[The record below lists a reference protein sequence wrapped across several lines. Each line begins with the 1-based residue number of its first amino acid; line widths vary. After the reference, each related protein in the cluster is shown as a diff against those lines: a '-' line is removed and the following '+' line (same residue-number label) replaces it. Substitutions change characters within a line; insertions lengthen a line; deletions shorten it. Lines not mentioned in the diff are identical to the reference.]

1 MENNNKEK
9 LIDYLPDDG
18 NIRLK
23 WWNKFLIKEL
33 GKKEKEK
40 KKLIEEIGKLNAYI
54 DELKHEK
61 KSSQSKELGKQ
72 QTSNKEKNETIKEL
86 RKDKNYLQGQ
96 IKTCQKI
103 IKQKEKIIKRY
114 EENYGKISESS
125 SNCIE

>member
-1 MENNNKEK
+1 MENNNNKEK

-86 RKDKNYLQGQ
+86 RKDINYLRGQ

-103 IKQKEKIIKRY
+103 IKQKDEKIKRY
-114 EENYGKISESS
+114 ERKDSKSS
-125 SNCIE
+125 SDCIE

>member
-1 MENNNKEK
+1 MENNKEK

-33 GKKEKEK
+33 GRKEKEK
-40 KKLIEEIGKLNAYI
+40 KRLIEEIGKLNAYI

-86 RKDKNYLQGQ
+86 RKNNNYLQGQ

-103 IKQKEKIIKRY
+103 IKQKDEIIKRY
-114 EENYGKISESS
+114 ERKNSKSS

>member
-1 MENNNKEK
+1 MENDNKEK

-103 IKQKEKIIKRY
+103 IKQKDEKIKRY
-114 EENYGKISESS
+114 ERKDSKSS
-125 SNCIE
+125 SDCIE

>member
-61 KSSQSKELGKQ
+61 NSSQSKELGKQ

-86 RKDKNYLQGQ
+86 RKDINYLRGQ

-103 IKQKEKIIKRY
+103 IKQKDEIIKRY
-114 EENYGKISESS
+114 ERKNSKSS
-125 SNCIE
+125 SDCTE